1 MIDKI
6 CLFLTNKIKAKSPD
20 IDQER
25 LEIINYGL
33 QLFIGEIP
41 KIFIII
47 AIAFFLGVGWLT
59 LSAYILILPY
69 RSASGG
75 FHLKT
80 HIGCIIGSTIFF
92 CGNAMISKTITLE
105 PIYRILLIGI
115 TFIFSIIM
123 IKLYAPADTENVP
136 IISKKERKKKQ
147 IISYI
152 TMTLTLI
159 AAIIVPDQTISNILL
174 FGTILQSL
182 AISRIVYKLTN
193 NQYGHETYI
202 EQV

>member
-59 LSAYILILPY
+59 LLAYILILPY

>member
-6 CLFLTNKIKAKSPD
+6 CLFLTNKIKAKLPD

-59 LSAYILILPY
+59 LLAYILILPY

>member
-1 MIDKI
+1 
-6 CLFLTNKIKAKSPD
+6 
-20 IDQER
+20 
-25 LEIINYGL
+25 
-33 QLFIGEIP
+33 
-41 KIFIII
+41 
-47 AIAFFLGVGWLT
+47 
-59 LSAYILILPY
+59 
-69 RSASGG
+69 
-75 FHLKT
+75 
-80 HIGCIIGSTIFF
+80 
-92 CGNAMISKTITLE
+92 
-105 PIYRILLIGI
+105 
-115 TFIFSIIM
+115 M